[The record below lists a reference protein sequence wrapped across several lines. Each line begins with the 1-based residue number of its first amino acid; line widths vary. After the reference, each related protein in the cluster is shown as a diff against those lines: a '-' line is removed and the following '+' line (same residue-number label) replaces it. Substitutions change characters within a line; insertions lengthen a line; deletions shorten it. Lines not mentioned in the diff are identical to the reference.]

1 MFKGAAGLVSVSG
14 TQTFKGLQFVS
25 DGWQIGPLAGTGGAL
40 QMAGDGSELRV
51 LAGVTATV
59 GAPIQGASVLDKT
72 GGGTLVL
79 DGVNGHTGGTRLS
92 EGVLS
97 VSQDASLGD
106 GASDLMFN
114 GGTLRVTGQS
124 FSQTARNLQWSA
136 QGGAFDI
143 ASASNRF
150 TVGQALS
157 GAGDLVKLGAGTLV
171 LTGTNAYGNTR
182 VEAGTLVGNTD
193 SVSYTH
199 LTLPTIYSV

>member
-1 MFKGAAGLVSVSG
+1 M
-14 TQTFKGLQFVS
+14 
-25 DGWQIGPLAGTGGAL
+25 
-40 QMAGDGSELRV
+40 
-51 LAGVTATV
+51 
-59 GAPIQGASVLDKT
+59 
-72 GGGTLVL
+72 
-79 DGVNGHTGGTRLS
+79 
-92 EGVLS
+92 
-97 VSQDASLGD
+97 SQDASLGD

-193 SVSYTH
+193 SIRGNLQNNGFVVFDQASSGTFGGDISGSGEATKTGAGV
-199 LTLPTIYSV
+199 LTLSGRSVQNLSLIHI